1 VDEQRLVIGRD
12 DRDEMRS
19 GDEVQV
25 LVIAAEGADHADIR
39 TIDVHLR
46 APRFD
51 IELDAT
57 GRSAFRWRDQ
67 YRRDGL

>member
-1 VDEQRLVIGRD
+1 MDDQRLVVGRD

-19 GDEVQV
+19 GDEIQV
-25 LVIAAEGADHADIR
+25 LVIAAEGADHADIG

-46 APRFD
+46 APRCD
-51 IELDAT
+51 IELYAT
-57 GRSAFRWRDQ
+57 DRSAFRWRDQ